1 MLHKFRVFKI
11 RVSYKKIFHYSGV
24 FESYIDVLKLYSGVF
39 LQFFFFL
46 SIRFRELYSN
56 VFKLY
61 SNVFKPYSGIFLQF
75 MKIESLKFDFHMNFF
90 PHHTH
95 PLTN

>member
-1 MLHKFRVFKI
+1 MLHRFRVFKI
-11 RVSYKKIFHYSGV
+11 RVSYKKNFHYSGV
-24 FESYIDVLKLYSGVF
+24 FESYIDVLKFYSGVF

-61 SNVFKPYSGIFLQF
+61 SNVFKPYSSIFLQF
-75 MKIESLKFDFHMNFF
+75 MKIESLKLDFHMNFF